1 MRYCAV
7 INSRV
12 GANDVTFAV
21 QISYVKVKLV
31 LFNIFILKVNPL
43 KQRGINMGHLSFLL
57 ILAIVWCVD
66 GAKTLPQKCI
76 FDWKI
81 DWNRP
86 STDSSPA
93 VLSFETPG
101 VLVSGDIDITFSE
114 LLEFTGLLWN
124 ARSPLEIT
132 GLICQ
137 NYGPYIYS
145 MMPDENFKAECNQ
158 VVTALDKSTEIDIS
172 TDCITMFETFHID
185 SGISDLVNQYLGYS
199 YYCQTPTD
207 DSILDFSN
215 EGFECGLQEIAIVK
229 ALDIIEVAS
238 RVAFDLLDWLG
249 PSPFSADVY
258 GLCSALRLLSNMQID
273 DILGEVKSIGNY
285 VVAEALELF
294 NTVDGCGSL
303 IDEQTLQIIDQAIYP
318 DLQEGICD
326 FFAGNPSQEEYESK
340 ADDIIDSILSVL
352 IDKEQCINIVKVLTE
367 NYPLDFEFFE
377 TLTGF
382 DIFSNSEQ
390 ERFCAKIKESFS
402 RSSQYTPSQY
412 VFPENIAIDYFQFT
426 EPGELLPNFYFT
438 NALDVIGAFL
448 RSETVA
454 DGMGV
459 LCTVFEPLL
468 TDELRSDGVIQIC
481 KAFANGDNV
490 ATERL
495 CREITLPLQSYY
507 PTLASLR
514 FPSDAYVIVPG
525 VDAMRKLFQLEEL
538 SPQSVCR
545 ALDNFASS
553 PNNLQS
559 VFRHILDAYIT
570 ELLPMASDICNDY
583 KNVINFLTYGRH
595 QDIAAEIADLISKYL
610 GFTNRND
617 LCRMI
622 SDGIDGES
630 GRAKDDSTSFFV
642 DEALM
647 VFTNKN
653 RCTEIIDIS
662 KVFFRYRTNADADE
676 FIKLVTGYETTE
688 TLCELVTSSF
698 ADECSVPTG
707 RTATRIYSPFVML
720 VMLLASG
727 VFRSL

>member
-1 MRYCAV
+1 M
-7 INSRV
+7 
-12 GANDVTFAV
+12 
-21 QISYVKVKLV
+21 
-31 LFNIFILKVNPL
+31 
-43 KQRGINMGHLSFLL
+43 QRGINMGHLSFLL

-76 FDWKI
+76 FDWTI
-81 DWNRP
+81 DWDRP
-86 STDSSPA
+86 STDSLPA
-93 VLSFETPG
+93 VLPFETPG
-101 VLVSGDIDITFSE
+101 VIVSGDIDITFSE

-145 MMPDENFKAECNQ
+145 MMPDETFRAECNQ

-185 SGISDLVNQYLGYS
+185 SGISDLVNQYLGYN

-207 DSILDFSN
+207 DIIFDFSN

-285 VVAEALELF
+285 VGAEALELF
-294 NTVDGCGSL
+294 NTVDGCDSL
-303 IDEQTLQIIDQAIYP
+303 KQTLQIIDQAIYP

-352 IDKEQCINIVKVLTE
+352 TDREHCINIVKVLTE
-367 NYPLDFEFFE
+367 NYPIELSFFE
-377 TLTGF
+377 NVTGF
-382 DIFSNSEQ
+382 DIFINSEQ

-438 NALDVIGAFL
+438 NALDVIGAFF
-448 RSETVA
+448 RSDTVA

-468 TDELRSDGVIQIC
+468 TDELGSDDVIQIC
-481 KAFANGDNV
+481 KTFEKGDNV
-490 ATERL
+490 AIERL
-495 CREITLPLQSYY
+495 CREFTVPLSFYNPP
-507 PTLASLR
+507 PTSLR
-514 FPSDAYVIVPG
+514 VPTVDYVIVTG
-525 VDAMRKLFQLEEL
+525 VDAMRNLFQLEEL

-570 ELLPMASDICNDY
+570 ELLPIASDICNDY
-583 KNVINFLTYGRH
+583 NNVINFLTDGRD
-595 QDIAAEIADLISKYL
+595 QEITVEVTDLISKYL
-610 GFTNRND
+610 GFANRND

-622 SDGIDGES
+622 SDGIDEES

-647 VFTNKN
+647 VFTNKK
-653 RCTEIIDIS
+653 RCTEIIDRS
-662 KVFFRYRTNADADE
+662 KVFFRDATSTDADE
-676 FIKLVTGYETTE
+676 FIKLVTGYATTE
-688 TLCELVTSSF
+688 TLCESVTSSF
-698 ADECSVPTG
+698 ADECSGT
-707 RTATRIYSPFVML
+707 TATRIYSPFVML
-720 VMLLASG
+720 VILLASG
-727 VFRSL
+727 VLRSFQI

>member
-7 INSRV
+7 INTRV

-21 QISYVKVKLV
+21 QISYIKVKLV
-31 LFNIFILKVNPL
+31 LFNIFILKVNPS
-43 KQRGINMGHLSFLL
+43 KQRGINMSHLSFLL

-137 NYGPYIYS
+137 NYGTYIYS
-145 MMPDENFKAECNQ
+145 MMPDETFRAECNQ
-158 VVTALDKSTEIDIS
+158 VVTALDKSTKIDIS
-172 TDCITMFETFHID
+172 TNCITMFETFHID

-199 YYCQTPTD
+199 YYCQTPRD
-207 DSILDFSN
+207 DIIFDFSN
-215 EGFECGLQEIAIVK
+215 EGFECVLQEIAIVK
-229 ALDIIEVAS
+229 ALDIIEIAS

-258 GLCSALRLLSNMQID
+258 GLCSALRLLSNMQIH

-285 VVAEALELF
+285 VGAEALELF

-352 IDKEQCINIVKVLTE
+352 FDKEQCINIVKVLTE

-382 DIFSNSEQ
+382 DIFINSEQ
-390 ERFCAKIKESFS
+390 ERFCAKSKNLFPAA
-402 RSSQYTPSQY
+402 RST
-412 VFPENIAIDYFQFT
+412 
-426 EPGELLPNFYFT
+426 LPRN
-438 NALDVIGAFL
+438 VIGAFF

-454 DGMGV
+454 DGMEV

-468 TDELRSDGVIQIC
+468 TDELGSDDVIEIC
-481 KAFANGDNV
+481 KAFEKGDNV
-490 ATERL
+490 AIERL
-495 CREITLPLQSYY
+495 CREFTVPSSFDY
-507 PTLASLR
+507 PPPASLR
-514 FPSDAYVIVPG
+514 VPNEAYLIVTG

-570 ELLPMASDICNDY
+570 ELLPIASDICNDY
-583 KNVINFLTYGRH
+583 NNVINFLTDGRD
-595 QDIAAEIADLISKYL
+595 QELTVEVTDLISKYL
-610 GFTNRND
+610 GFANRND

-642 DEALM
+642 DEALWSLLI
-647 VFTNKN
+647 
-653 RCTEIIDIS
+653 R
-662 KVFFRYRTNADADE
+662 
-676 FIKLVTGYETTE
+676 
-688 TLCELVTSSF
+688 
-698 ADECSVPTG
+698 SV
-707 RTATRIYSPFVML
+707 VL
-720 VMLLASG
+720 K
-727 VFRSL
+727 